1 MHLFYG
7 KYFTTKESNP
17 KQNVAICNL
26 YFCHERSKDA
36 NN

>member
-1 MHLFYG
+1 MENISHR
-7 KYFTTKESNP
+7 KSQTE